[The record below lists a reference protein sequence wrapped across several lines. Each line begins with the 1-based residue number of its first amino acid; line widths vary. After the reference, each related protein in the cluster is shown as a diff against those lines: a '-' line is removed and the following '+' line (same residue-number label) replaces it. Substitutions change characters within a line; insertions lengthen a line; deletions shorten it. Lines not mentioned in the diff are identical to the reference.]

1 MERILLYYPSIN
13 IPDGDW
19 LRSSLL
25 YTDKVASI
33 YPFNSINDKRLN
45 FDTRTLYDKG
55 LYKPFFV
62 LEELY
67 SSKPNPELEKFE
79 NNFLKVAQSKE
90 FKRIRELSRKKNPLL
105 GLSEV
110 EFSQNTFDIYISK
123 ISYRVADYLRLNGDI
138 LIHKNDTRLPD
149 VRIEKTSAIVYMS
162 MLADYLA
169 RINKDLV
176 IPSTD
181 KIEFEKLAYQL
192 TDEKTLTRRIQLDD
206 CLPTP
211 SPNVDI
217 KDIIKFKQK
226 RKYELL
232 KFRELI
238 DNIEGEL
245 NSVHDDKERK
255 RIMIKFQEKI
265 QKEIIEIKRLMGDSK
280 LDFILSGFSS
290 LLDFKQKEV
299 FGTMSGIGALGA
311 GVVANLPFIGLGAG
325 ALILTGTLV
334 SSYKK
339 ITRHVESNSSSY
351 IYYGQKAGIFV

>member
-123 ISYRVADYLRLNGDI
+123 ITSVQLN
-138 LIHKNDTRLPD
+138 
-149 VRIEKTSAIVYMS
+149 
-162 MLADYLA
+162 
-169 RINKDLV
+169 
-176 IPSTD
+176 
-181 KIEFEKLAYQL
+181 F
-192 TDEKTLTRRIQLDD
+192 
-206 CLPTP
+206 
-211 SPNVDI
+211 
-217 KDIIKFKQK
+217 
-226 RKYELL
+226 
-232 KFRELI
+232 
-238 DNIEGEL
+238 
-245 NSVHDDKERK
+245 
-255 RIMIKFQEKI
+255 
-265 QKEIIEIKRLMGDSK
+265 
-280 LDFILSGFSS
+280 
-290 LLDFKQKEV
+290 
-299 FGTMSGIGALGA
+299 
-311 GVVANLPFIGLGAG
+311 
-325 ALILTGTLV
+325 
-334 SSYKK
+334 
-339 ITRHVESNSSSY
+339 
-351 IYYGQKAGIFV
+351 